1 MTYFQDKMEK
11 NLILFLPIAQV
22 HPDLLQAFVECKEMV
37 DLESLE
43 SNSVEKGLHIL
54 EMVLADRLDPGM
66 VSEHKN

>member
-1 MTYFQDKMEK
+1 
-11 NLILFLPIAQV
+11 
-22 HPDLLQAFVECKEMV
+22 MV

-43 SNSVEKGLHIL
+43 NNSVEKALHIL